1 VPADEAGA
9 VHKEMMSLQT
19 RHLPTLMAGVALEGV
34 LLLELVVLP
43 AAGAGRGAEVVP
55 EVVDEEDGADGAAM
69 LPRLRN
75 LRIRFRI

>member
-1 VPADEAGA
+1 VPADEEDA

-19 RHLPTLMAGVALEGV
+19 RHLPTLMAGVALEV
-34 LLLELVVLP
+34 VVLP
-43 AAGAGRGAEVVP
+43 LAAGAVRVA
-55 EVVDEEDGADGAAM
+55 EVVDEEDAADEAVM

>member
-1 VPADEAGA
+1 VPGANVPADEAGA

-19 RHLPTLMAGVALEGV
+19 RHLPTLMAGVALEVTV
-34 LLLELVVLP
+34 LLVVLP
-43 AAGAGRGAEVVP
+43 AAGAVRGAEVVG
-55 EVVDEEDGADGAAM
+55 EEDVADGAAM